1 MESVVIN
8 GFLEGRKQFIDP
20 KGSKGLLTE
29 TSVAGDLICI
39 LGNAEIPFI
48 LRPVG
53 EEFVLI
59 GEAYIELAH
68 GQTDRPFKV
77 QTFNIR

>member
-1 MESVVIN
+1 VKSIVIN
-8 GFLEGRKQFIDP
+8 GISEGRKQFIFE
-20 KGSKGLLTE
+20 GSVGLLTK
-29 TSVAGDLICI
+29 TAVTGDLICI
-39 LGNAEIPFI
+39 LSNAEIPFI

-59 GEAYIELAH
+59 GEAYIKLAH
-68 GQTDRPFKV
+68 NKTDRPFKV

>member
-1 MESVVIN
+1 VKSIVIN
-8 GFLEGRKQFIDP
+8 GISEGRKQFIFE
-20 KGSKGLLTE
+20 GSEGLLTE
-29 TSVAGDLICI
+29 TAVTGDLICI
-39 LGNAEIPFI
+39 LSNAEIPFI

-59 GEAYIELAH
+59 GEAYIKLAH
-68 GQTDRPFKV
+68 NKTDRPFKV